1 MVMKRRTLLR
11 GLASGIAGTVA
22 GAAAAPVAATPV
34 AAQQPPAAPANTS
47 ADTGARLLDEHQRRT
62 LTSIAEMMVPGSTAA
77 GVVDL
82 IDRVSAMESPQRQ
95 RRFLNA
101 LGAFE
106 QQARKVHGTRWI
118 DLDEPTRLKIL
129 QESSSGVEGRPRA
142 PVWVKGQPLVF
153 APTDPAPPAT
163 ARDHFDYLRSV
174 VATAYFSTE
183 PGMRELGWTGRAVFT
198 SLPGCNHPDDHA

>member
-1 MVMKRRTLLR
+1 MKRRTLLR

-22 GAAAAPVAATPV
+22 GAAAAPVTATPV
-34 AAQQPPAAPANTS
+34 AAQQPPAPANTS

-106 QQARKVHGTRWI
+106 QQARKTHGMRWI

-129 QESSSGVEGRPRA
+129 QETSSGIEGRPRGPA
-142 PVWVKGQPLVF
+142 WVKGQPLVF

-163 ARDHFDYLRSV
+163 PRDHFDYLRSI